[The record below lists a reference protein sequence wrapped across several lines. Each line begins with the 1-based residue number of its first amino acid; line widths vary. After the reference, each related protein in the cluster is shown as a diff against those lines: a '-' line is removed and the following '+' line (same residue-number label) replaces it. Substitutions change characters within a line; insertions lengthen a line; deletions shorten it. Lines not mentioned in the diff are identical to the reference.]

1 MARQHLDLALTV
13 LAMEYLH
20 SLLKF
25 ALNMDASDVH
35 VKGGHHATIRVGGEL
50 HPVQVDPPTEDQMN
64 AIVQQILPPH
74 LASRLQREKEVD
86 FSYFEESL
94 GRYRVNVY
102 QQRGSICIA
111 MRYVKQQIPSFADLS
126 LPEQLA
132 DIAGETRGVVLVT
145 GATGSG
151 KSSTLAAIIHH
162 INETRKDHIIT
173 LEDPIEFLFS
183 DNLSVIEQREIGLD
197 TLSFER
203 ALSHVLRQ
211 DPDVIMIGEMRESQ
225 SFMAALTASD
235 TGHQVLSTL
244 HTTTAY
250 QSVGR
255 ILDFFPSHER
265 EQIRS
270 QLALNL
276 SAVICQRLV
285 PAINGSV
292 VPAVEIMRST
302 PTVRKLI
309 QNDQL
314 DKLSAAIETGNE
326 DGMQTF
332 NQSLYKLVEAKQ
344 ITEENALAHAG
355 NPDALKMN
363 LRGIFL
369 DESRRIMSSA

>member
-1 MARQHLDLALTV
+1 MNAMVEHMLPQHL
-13 LAMEYLH
+13 
-20 SLLKF
+20 S
-25 ALNMDASDVH
+25 
-35 VKGGHHATIRVGGEL
+35 
-50 HPVQVDPPTEDQMN
+50 
-64 AIVQQILPPH
+64 
-74 LASRLQREKEVD
+74 SRLQREKEVD
-86 FSYFEESL
+86 FSYLAESL
-94 GRYRVNVY
+94 GRFRVNVY
-102 QQRGSICIA
+102 QQRGQYCIA
-111 MRYVKQQIPSFADLS
+111 MRYVKAQIPSLQDLN
-126 LPEQLA
+126 LPPQLA
-132 DIAGETRGVVLVT
+132 DVANETRGIVLVT

-151 KSSTLAAIIHH
+151 KSSTLAALIHH
-162 INETRKDHIIT
+162 INETRRNHIIT
-173 LEDPIEFLFS
+173 LEDPIEYLFD
-183 DNLSVIEQREIGLD
+183 DNLSVIEQREVGLD

-276 SAVICQRLV
+276 RAVICQRLV

-332 NQSLYKLVEAKQ
+332 NQSLYKLVQAKQ
-344 ITEENALAHAG
+344 ITEENAIAHAS
-355 NPDALKMN
+355 NADALKMN